1 MSGAAPP
8 GACDGP
14 ARIGPMAYDVLAL
27 AIAAGVLFAGPVA
40 WIYRRF
46 RRNDPASP
54 SQAWKI
60 FVVLALLIAVRF
72 YFLNAP

>member
-1 MSGAAPP
+1 MQDAAPP
-8 GACDGP
+8 GARNRGP
-14 ARIGPMAYDVLAL
+14 VAAMAYDVLAL

-40 WIYRRF
+40 WVYRRF
-46 RRNDPASP
+46 RRKDPASL

-60 FVVLALLIAVRF
+60 FATLALLIAVRF